1 MWDFMQQDDFIIMW
15 EFKNVILICDKNC
28 NSSTASRISTTQCLS
43 DTLHDDAFPHIV
55 QLHKVLYSL
64 F

>member
-1 MWDFMQQDDFIIMW
+1 MQQDDFIINMAY
-15 EFKNVILICDKNC
+15 VILICDKNC

-43 DTLHDDAFPHIV
+43 DTLHDDVFPHIV

-64 F
+64 S